1 MSNHWLFECY
11 MVRMTIKCL
20 SMLLSM
26 NPLSFLCYSSV
37 HHECIAHM
45 YAFIECFL
53 LPQEVCSHCLYWE
66 WLKVRSV
73 DVPKYTLYV
82 Y

>member
-1 MSNHWLFECY
+1 MFKHPFEF
-11 MVRMTIKCL
+11 VSLPR
-20 SMLLSM
+20 
-26 NPLSFLCYSSV
+26 SV

-45 YAFIECFL
+45 YAFIECSL

-73 DVPKYTLYV
+73 GVPKYTLCVHRLHLHYIV
-82 Y
+82 TT